1 MRPSLLGQAPPDSV
15 STRPNPG
22 PAGLPPFCSV
32 PTLASTL
39 LDRDRRTQSG
49 EHESHQPLQGAR
61 ETASNR
67 PTPASQGG
75 TPEGPKGP
83 LTLSHVPISAR
94 PATATARTSPLKAGL
109 PARARCGGDVGAAPE
124 RGCPARP
131 HGPSLRGP
139 RRKVPAAETVCTRPG
154 EGQTWGGQG
163 PPNSD
168 RIQPK

>member
-1 MRPSLLGQAPPDSV
+1 MRPSLLGQAPPGPV
-15 STRPNPG
+15 SAQPRPSLSPSLLLG
-22 PAGLPPFCSV
+22 PHFGFHPPLPRPAYS
-32 PTLASTL
+32 A
-39 LDRDRRTQSG
+39 RRRA
-49 EHESHQPLQGAR
+49 SHQPLQGAR

-67 PTPASQGG
+67 PTPVSQGG
-75 TPEGPKGP
+75 TPEAPEGP

-94 PATATARTSPLKAGL
+94 PATATARTSPLKTGL

-124 RGCPARP
+124 HGCPARP

-139 RRKVPAAETVCTRPG
+139 RRKVPAAESGCIRPR